1 MESDGVSLWLWDE
14 RERRSRLV
22 LLFVRIG
29 AEQQAG
35 GCGRRF
41 QVATGRDGGVVKRE
55 EEIWGPRAGRIS
67 GVLLPGRRR
76 LWVAPAGAGLWSL
89 VSGVWSL
96 GSVWS
101 GPGGEED
108 KQAGVC
114 VCLGHKAGAGAGLRR
129 FAKRWWTPG
138 EGELQWKWKRHGV
151 AQSAAWKGREA
162 NDYEKPGV
170 GGSDEFLK
178 KTGVPSR
185 ALCRRRMWCSQW
197 TGGRMV
203 CDGGPLT
210 VRTMPAPGTLA
221 LSEFG
226 LSRGRDK
233 LPNHGAKKPHT

>member
-1 MESDGVSLWLWDE
+1 M
-14 RERRSRLV
+14 
-22 LLFVRIG
+22 
-29 AEQQAG
+29 
-35 GCGRRF
+35 
-41 QVATGRDGGVVKRE
+41 
-55 EEIWGPRAGRIS
+55 
-67 GVLLPGRRR
+67 
-76 LWVAPAGAGLWSL
+76 APAGAGLWSL

-178 KTGVPSR
+178 KTGSPVTS
-185 ALCRRRMWCSQW
+185 AVSQADVVQPAN
-197 TGGRMV
+197 TGQEEGW

-210 VRTMPAPGTLA
+210 VRDRNMPAPGTLA